1 MRLITSILVLIAA
14 AATPLPAQSGVP
26 APASARELW
35 DMYVELGTGFD
46 PALADLYADS
56 AIIRN
61 TRRYPDGRTRAL
73 QMSGREYKSLVR
85 QAMPLARSRGDVDV
99 YSDVSFEDLGG
110 RTRISA
116 TRYSTLKKYRAPHQ
130 LIVGASRTE
139 GWRILEETGESR
151 P

>member
-1 MRLITSILVLIAA
+1 MRLITSVLVLIAA
-14 AATPLPAQSGVP
+14 MATPLPAQSAIP

-61 TRRYPDGRTRAL
+61 TRRYPDGRTRTL

-110 RTRISA
+110 RIRISA

-130 LIVGASRTE
+130 LIVGTSGTE
-139 GWRILEETGESR
+139 GWKILEETGESR